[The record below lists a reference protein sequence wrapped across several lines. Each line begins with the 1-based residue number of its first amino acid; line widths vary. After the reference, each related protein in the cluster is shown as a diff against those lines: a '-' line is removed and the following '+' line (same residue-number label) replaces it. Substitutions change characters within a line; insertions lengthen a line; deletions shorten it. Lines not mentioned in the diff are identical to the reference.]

1 MCLLLL
7 AYKTHPK
14 YPLIIAANR
23 DEFHNRP
30 TAPVAFWEDT
40 PTVLAG
46 RDLQRGG
53 TWLGMTRQG
62 RIAMLTNYREPFKS
76 PISPLSRGLLVSQ
89 FLGEQ
94 SSPTNY
100 LQQCMNRA
108 GDYNGL
114 NLIVGTV
121 GELYYYSNRSKGL
134 QTIVPGIHGLSN
146 HLLNTPWPKVEK
158 GKEALQKLLLSSS
171 LSTEDLFALLYN
183 QTPVPDS
190 ELPNTGVNLAWERLL
205 APLFIVSMKYGTRC
219 STLIL
224 VKNDGQVNFLER
236 SFSPEKAII
245 NTAHYT
251 FSILP
256 N

>member
-7 AYKTHPK
+7 AYQIHPE

-30 TAPVAFWEDT
+30 TASAAFWENT

-46 RDLQRGG
+46 RDLQRKG

-62 RIAMLTNYREPFKS
+62 RIAMLTNYREPLKS
-76 PISPLSRGLLVSQ
+76 PISPLSRGQLVSQ
-89 FLGEQ
+89 FLCEH
-94 SSPTNY
+94 SSPTSY
-100 LQQCMNRA
+100 LQQCMNCAREYS
-108 GDYNGL
+108 GF

-121 GELYYYSNRSKGL
+121 GELYYYSNRGKGL
-134 QTIVPGIHGLSN
+134 QAISPGIHGLSN

-158 GKEALQKLLLSSS
+158 GKKALQKLLASSS
-171 LSTEDLFALLYN
+171 LSTEDLFALLYD

-190 ELPNTGVNLAWERLL
+190 ELPHTGVDIEWERLL
-205 APLFIVSMKYGTRC
+205 APLFIVSMECGTRC
-219 STLIL
+219 STVIL

-236 SFSPEKAII
+236 SFSPTKEII
-245 NTAHYT
+245 NTVHYK
-251 FSILP
+251 FSIVP